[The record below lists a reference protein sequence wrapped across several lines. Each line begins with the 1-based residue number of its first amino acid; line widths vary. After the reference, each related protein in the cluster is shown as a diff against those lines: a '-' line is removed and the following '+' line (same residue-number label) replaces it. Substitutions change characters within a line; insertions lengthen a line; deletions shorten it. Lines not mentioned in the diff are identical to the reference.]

1 MTISL
6 DEKDKRIFE
15 LETEI
20 DSVKVEL
27 NQVRVEAARVP
38 ELEAT
43 IHAYE
48 SRGCEEDSSL
58 PPLPIEDL
66 TIQDRMKGL
75 EQRVDELVQLVEYL
89 KADKGQLE
97 AERDRLLQTEAE
109 PRVEDPEISE
119 LRKRISELEEAI
131 EISEMNRK
139 LLRENFTKENEEKLS
154 LIVELER
161 LRAYVPTVETPGG
174 ALVTVEDASKL
185 MKVQQ
190 VQIETL
196 TLEVN
201 TLRILPSKN
210 VDSGETT
217 TPDDE
222 FVRPRPS
229 PTGCGVGGC
238 FGWSSRRSRA

>member
-1 MTISL
+1 M
-6 DEKDKRIFE
+6 DD
-15 LETEI
+15 
-20 DSVKVEL
+20 
-27 NQVRVEAARVP
+27 A
-38 ELEAT
+38 
-43 IHAYE
+43 
-48 SRGCEEDSSL
+48 
-58 PPLPIEDL
+58 
-66 TIQDRMKGL
+66 
-75 EQRVDELVQLVEYL
+75 
-89 KADKGQLE
+89 
-97 AERDRLLQTEAE
+97 
-109 PRVEDPEISE
+109 EISE
-119 LRKRISELEEAI
+119 LRQRISELEEAI

-210 VDSGETT
+210 IDSGETT
-217 TPDDE
+217 TPDE
-222 FVRPRPS
+222 FVRSRPS
-229 PTGCGVGGC
+229 PTGCGVRGC
-238 FGWSSRRSRA
+238 FGWSSRRTRA